1 MSNGGSLLAR
11 WTILYYVGTTLIA
24 IVISCIMISLAW
36 EPLFV
41 KADDS
46 ALELD
51 TENSSLPDTKER
63 PVHTVVID
71 MFRSFIPANVVGAL
85 ANDELL
91 AVIITAI
98 VVGYLIED
106 PNSPIVR
113 VTEEI
118 ERMVTKIVTWLIKV
132 APIGVFF
139 LILPNLMKLDIADI
153 GMNLG
158 LLIGG
163 VLSTIAIHL
172 FVIIPIIFF
181 SFTRMNPYAYWI
193 KVSPAWITAWG
204 SASSAA
210 TLSVTLRCAKARG
223 ISQTVYK
230 FTCPLGC
237 LINMD
242 G

>member
-1 MSNGGSLLAR
+1 
-11 WTILYYVGTTLIA
+11 
-24 IVISCIMISLAW
+24 MISLVW

-41 KADDS
+41 KVDDEQ
-46 ALELD
+46 LKLD
-51 TENSSLPDTKER
+51 SSDTSLPDTKER
-63 PVHTVVID
+63 PIHTVVLD
-71 MFRSFIPANVVGAL
+71 MFRSFVPSNIVAAL
-85 ANDELL
+85 ADDQLL

-98 VVGYLIED
+98 IVGYLIED
-106 PNSPIVR
+106 PRSPIIR

-118 ERMVTKIVTWLIKV
+118 ERMITKIITFLIHI

-139 LILPNLMKLDIADI
+139 LILPNLMKLDIGQI
-153 GMNLG
+153 GQNLG

-163 VLSTIAIHL
+163 VLTTMAIHVLIILPIL
-172 FVIIPIIFF
+172 FFA
-181 SFTRMNPYAYWI
+181 FTRMNPYTYWI
-193 KVSPAWITAWG
+193 RISPAWITAWG

-210 TLSVTLRCAKARG
+210 TLSVTLRCAAARG
-223 ISQTVYK
+223 VPRTVHK